1 MKHVL
6 VLRPTQGDCERGVD
20 MGLLVSGRWV
30 LDEQVGVKDSN
41 FIFPWGLSNSPEID
55 IVWVEDLEV
64 KRN

>member
-41 FIFPWGLSNSPEID
+41 FIFPWGKID

>member
-30 LDEQVGVKDSN
+30 LDEQVGVKDSKFN
-41 FIFPWGLSNSPEID
+41 VSTGIEQ
-55 IVWVEDLEV
+55 
-64 KRN
+64 